1 MLADASQEI
10 KIRIKRSTQPAPA
23 KDNEQGHRMIHN
35 NVILRAKRS
44 EDIEEISS
52 LLTAQAKVSLTEEGC
67 ERFEVYQSE
76 ADAQTFILVEWW
88 ATQEDLDR
96 HKTAKQFVEVYVP
109 KVIPL
114 VERSP
119 HPSTRLI

>member
-1 MLADASQEI
+1 
-10 KIRIKRSTQPAPA
+10 
-23 KDNEQGHRMIHN
+23 MIHN

-52 LLTAQAKVSLTEEGC
+52 LLTIQAKVSLTEEGC
-67 ERFEVYQSE
+67 KRFEVYQSE
-76 ADAQTFILVEWW
+76 TDAQTFILVEWW

-114 VERSP
+114 VERFP

>member
-1 MLADASQEI
+1 
-10 KIRIKRSTQPAPA
+10 
-23 KDNEQGHRMIHN
+23 MIHN

-109 KVIPL
+109 KSHPFGRTIPPPKHTPNL
-114 VERSP
+114 EI
-119 HPSTRLI
+119 HPPNGIALTFLGHYAAF